1 MKAQQSLVQQ
11 GYDYSPEELNSLS
24 WGLRFTPSICMVG
37 AVTGLVTQQ
46 AWIHFSLAALGIL
59 PFWFPAGHPVDF
71 LYNRLLRPLW
81 NGMKL
86 PPNPLP
92 RRIACLMGGAMN
104 VLIGISFLRGAV
116 AWAYGFGA
124 ILITLQLVVI
134 TSHFCVASWMYQGL
148 LKLIGWWIPPNS
160 LEEIRQERDLGAIF
174 VDVREPQEFVDR
186 HIEGAINVPLGSL
199 PGRLEEF
206 RNQTLIFY
214 CRSGI
219 CSQEACRILAEHGGS
234 KALNL
239 GGISR
244 WREN

>member
-1 MKAQQSLVQQ
+1 
-11 GYDYSPEELNSLS
+11 
-24 WGLRFTPSICMVG
+24 MVG
-37 AVTGLVTQQ
+37 AIVGLLTQQ

-81 NGMKL
+81 KGIKL

-92 RRIACLMGGAMN
+92 RRIACFMGGIMN
-104 VLIGISFLRGAV
+104 ILIGISFLQGAAV
-116 AWAYGFGA
+116 WAYGFGA

-148 LKLIGWWIPPNS
+148 LKLSGWWIPPNS
-160 LEEIRQERDLGAIF
+160 LEEIRRERDQGAVL
-174 VDVREPQEFVDR
+174 VDVREPREFADR
-186 HIEGAINVPLGSL
+186 HLEGAINVPLGSL
-199 PGRLEEF
+199 NARLDEF
-206 RNQTLIFY
+206 KNQTLIFY

-219 CSQEACRILAEHGGS
+219 CSQEACRIVAKGDS
-234 KALNL
+234 AKALNL

-244 WREN
+244 WRED